1 MSELSASES
10 ILHMPN
16 RLAEDSPASPL
27 AILTQR
33 MTAGDEV
40 AFAEWHG
47 IYATRLFR
55 YVLVLQRGD
64 EHSAADVLQ
73 ETLVRVARHIHRFDE
88 ERAFWDWLAKLA
100 RSAAADHGRRRSR
113 YLRFLDLFRAQP
125 PAPAQP
131 EREAPLDLE
140 TLAAALETALAQLPE
155 ADAALLRAKYHDDLS
170 QRDLAAR
177 LAISEEALESRLRRA
192 HAALR
197 TRAFQ
202 ILHKH
207 QP

>member
-1 MSELSASES
+1 MRELSTSES
-10 ILHMPN
+10 ILPMPH
-16 RLAEDSPASPL
+16 RLADMPPASPL
-27 AILTQR
+27 AILSQR
-33 MTAGDEV
+33 MAAGDEA

-47 IYATRLFR
+47 MYATRLFR

-73 ETLVRVARHIHRFDE
+73 ETLVRVARHIRRFE
-88 ERAFWDWLAKLA
+88 EEHAFWDWLAKLA

-113 YLRFLDLFRAQP
+113 YLHFLDLFRAQP
-125 PAPAQP
+125 PAPAPP
-131 EREAPLDLE
+131 ERE
-140 TLAAALETALAQLPE
+140 TLAAALEAALAQLPE
-155 ADAALLRAKYHDDLS
+155 VDAALLHAKYHDDLS

-177 LAISEEALESRLRRA
+177 LAISEEALESRMRRA

-202 ILHKH
+202 ILQEH

>member
-1 MSELSASES
+1 
-10 ILHMPN
+10 
-16 RLAEDSPASPL
+16 
-27 AILTQR
+27 
-33 MTAGDEV
+33 
-40 AFAEWHG
+40 
-47 IYATRLFR
+47 
-55 YVLVLQRGD
+55 VLQRGD

-73 ETLVRVARHIHRFDE
+73 ETLVRVARHIRRFDE
-88 ERAFWDWLAKLA
+88 EHAFWDWLAKLA
-100 RSAAADHGRRRSR
+100 RSAAADQGRKRSR

-131 EREAPLDLE
+131 EHEAPPELE
-140 TLAAALETALAQLPE
+140 TLAAALEAALAQLPE

-202 ILHKH
+202 ILHEH

>member
-10 ILHMPN
+10 ILPMPD
-16 RLAEDSPASPL
+16 RIAEAAPASPL
-27 AILTQR
+27 ATLTQR
-33 MTAGDEV
+33 MAAGDEA

-64 EHSAADVLQ
+64 EHSAGDVLQ
-73 ETLVRVARHIHRFDE
+73 ETLLRVARHIRSFDE

-100 RSAAADHGRRRSR
+100 RSAAADQGRKRSR

-125 PAPAQP
+125 PAPEPP
-131 EREAPLDLE
+131 EHEA
-140 TLAAALETALAQLPE
+140 LAAALETALAQLPE
-155 ADAALLRAKYHDDLS
+155 ADAALLRAKYHEDLS
-170 QRDLAAR
+170 QRDLAER

-192 HAALR
+192 HTALR

-202 ILHKH
+202 ILDQH

>member
-1 MSELSASES
+1 MTELSARES
-10 ILHMPN
+10 ILPMPDHI
-16 RLAEDSPASPL
+16 AEVAPASPL
-27 AILTQR
+27 ATLTQR
-33 MTAGDEV
+33 MAAGDEA
-40 AFAEWHG
+40 AFADWHG

-73 ETLVRVARHIHRFDE
+73 ETLLRVARHIRSFDE
-88 ERAFWDWLAKLA
+88 EHAFWDWLAKLA
-100 RSAAADHGRRRSR
+100 RSAAADHGRKRSR
-113 YLRFLDLFRAQP
+113 YLRFLDIFRAQP
-125 PAPAQP
+125 PAPALP
-131 EREAPLDLE
+131 ELE
-140 TLAAALETALAQLPE
+140 PLAAALEAALAQLPE

-202 ILHKH
+202 ILNEH

>member
-1 MSELSASES
+1 LSELSASES
-10 ILHMPN
+10 ILPMPN
-16 RLAEDSPASPL
+16 RIAEVAPVSALAV
-27 AILTQR
+27 LTQR
-33 MTAGDEV
+33 MAAGDEA

-64 EHSAADVLQ
+64 EHSVGDVLQ
-73 ETLVRVARHIHRFDE
+73 ETLLRVARHIRRFDE
-88 ERAFWDWLAKLA
+88 ERAFWDWLVKLA
-100 RSAAADHGRRRSR
+100 RSAAADQGRKRSR
-113 YLRFLDLFRAQP
+113 YLRFLDFLRARP
-125 PAPAQP
+125 PEPAPP
-131 EREAPLDLE
+131 ERE
-140 TLAAALETALAQLPE
+140 TLVDALEAALAQLPE
-155 ADAALLRAKYHDDLS
+155 ADATLLRAKYHDNVS

-177 LAISEEALESRLRRA
+177 LAISEEALESRMRRA

-202 ILHKH
+202 ILNQH

>member
-1 MSELSASES
+1 
-10 ILHMPN
+10 MPD
-16 RLAEDSPASPL
+16 RIAETSPASPL

-33 MTAGDEV
+33 MAAGEEA

-73 ETLVRVARHIHRFDE
+73 ETLLRVARHIRSFDE
-88 ERAFWDWLAKLA
+88 EHAFWDWLARLA
-100 RSAAADHGRRRSR
+100 RSAAADHGRKRSR
-113 YLRFLDLFRAQP
+113 YRRFLDLFRAQP
-125 PAPAQP
+125 SAPAPP
-131 EREAPLDLE
+131 EHAAPPELE
-140 TLAAALETALAQLPE
+140 TLAAVLETALAQLPE

-170 QRDLAAR
+170 QRELAAR

-202 ILHKH
+202 ILHEH

>member
-1 MSELSASES
+1 
-10 ILHMPN
+10 MPD
-16 RLAEDSPASPL
+16 RLAETAPASPL
-27 AILTQR
+27 ATLTQR
-33 MTAGDEV
+33 MAAGDEA

-73 ETLVRVARHIHRFDE
+73 ETLLRVARHIRRFDE
-88 ERAFWDWLAKLA
+88 EHAFWDWLAKLA
-100 RSAAADHGRRRSR
+100 RSAAADQGRKRSR

-125 PAPAQP
+125 PAPAPP
-131 EREAPLDLE
+131 EREA
-140 TLAAALETALAQLPE
+140 LAAALEAALAQLRE
-155 ADAALLRAKYHDDLS
+155 ADAALLRAKYDDDLS

-202 ILHKH
+202 ILNKH

>member
-10 ILHMPN
+10 ILPMDNHIGEV
-16 RLAEDSPASPL
+16 ATVSPL
-27 AILTQR
+27 AALTQR
-33 MTAGDEV
+33 MAAGDEG
-40 AFAEWHG
+40 AYAEWHG

-64 EHSAADVLQ
+64 EHSAGDVLQ
-73 ETLVRVARHIHRFDE
+73 ETLLRVARHIRRFDE

-100 RSAAADHGRRRSR
+100 RSAAADHGRKRSR

-125 PAPAQP
+125 VTPTPP
-131 EREAPLDLE
+131 EREA
-140 TLAAALETALAQLPE
+140 LAAALETALAQLPE
-155 ADAALLRAKYHDDLS
+155 ADAALLRAKYHEDLS
-170 QRDLAAR
+170 QRELAAR
-177 LAISEEALESRLRRA
+177 LAISEEALESRMRRA

-202 ILHKH
+202 ILHEH

>member
-1 MSELSASES
+1 MRELSASES
-10 ILHMPN
+10 ILPMPD
-16 RLAEDSPASPL
+16 RIAEVAPASPL
-27 AILTQR
+27 ATLTQR
-33 MTAGDEV
+33 MAAGDEA

-64 EHSAADVLQ
+64 EHSAGDVLQ
-73 ETLVRVARHIHRFDE
+73 ETFLRVARHIRRFDE
-88 ERAFWDWLAKLA
+88 EHAFWDWLAKLA
-100 RSAAADHGRRRSR
+100 RSAAADHGRKRSR
-113 YLRFLDLFRAQP
+113 YRRFLDLFRAQP
-125 PAPAQP
+125 PAPAPP
-131 EREAPLDLE
+131 ELE
-140 TLAAALETALAQLPE
+140 TLAAALEAALAQLPE
-155 ADAALLRAKYHDDLS
+155 AEAALLRAKYHDNLS

-177 LAISEEALESRLRRA
+177 LAISEEALESRMRRA

-202 ILHKH
+202 ILHEQ

>member
-1 MSELSASES
+1 MRELSASES
-10 ILHMPN
+10 ILPMHN
-16 RLAEDSPASPL
+16 RLAEAAPASPL

-33 MTAGDEV
+33 MAAGDEA

-64 EHSAADVLQ
+64 EDSAGDVLQ
-73 ETLVRVARHIHRFDE
+73 ETLVRVARHIRSFDE

-100 RSAAADHGRRRSR
+100 RSAAADHGRKRSR

-125 PAPAQP
+125 PAPVPP
-131 EREAPLDLE
+131 ELE
-140 TLAAALETALAQLPE
+140 TLADALETALAQLPE
-155 ADAALLRAKYHDDLS
+155 ADAALLRAKYHEDLS

-177 LAISEEALESRLRRA
+177 LAISEEALESRMRRA

-197 TRAFQ
+197 ARAFQ
-202 ILHKH
+202 ILHQH